1 MLKIIYNFF
10 LGFISVKNLIH
21 FKSNK
26 KLIKFVFGMMI
37 VMILEVFSIGI
48 IYPIITII
56 SDISFLTN
64 YNFLK
69 FLSNYEQSQIIFFI
83 LFFMV
88 IIFLIK
94 NIFIILFIIYKSTF
108 LQNFLSNLRFR
119 LYSKYTN
126 QHYKSFIEKDTP
138 EIIRNIHVETTV
150 AMRSLDAYLS
160 IFAELFVLVG
170 LVLFLFFLAPLPTL
184 IIALAFFFFFLI
196 YIFSLKKKIF
206 ELGKERVELDSDLIR
221 EIEQGLGNY
230 KEIIIYNIKNIF
242 LTRFFKVTHKLNKNM
257 RDILVLT
264 QLTRVILEQFGIIII
279 IALAYILFYQKTNFI
294 DIIPLLGSY
303 VYAFFKILP
312 SVNKIIINSQAII
325 NGKPSVNFLNK
336 EIQRLTKSKN
346 NEIQN
351 LDDNDLVIDSF
362 KKNLIIKDLYYS
374 HNNKVIFKNL
384 NLIIKYKEKIGIIG
398 PSGSGKSTLLNLIM
412 GFLNADQGMIKYE
425 DINIRNNRNKIGY
438 VSQNIYIMKESLK
451 NNITLR
457 QESENIDSK
466 KLNQVIIASGLE
478 SFLSNLPEGL
488 NTLISESGYNIS
500 GGELQRIMIARA
512 LYFSKEILIFDEF
525 TSSLDPK
532 TEDLILQGINRI
544 NKTMIIVSHKLTS
557 LKYCDK
563 IYKLNN
569 NNLELIN
576 VK

>member
-1 MLKIIYNFF
+1 MLIIYNFF
-10 LGFISVKNLIH
+10 LGFIFLKNLIY

-26 KLIKFVFGMMI
+26 KLIKLVFGMII

-56 SDISFLTN
+56 SDTSFLTN
-64 YNFLK
+64 YNFLN
-69 FLSNYEQSQIIFFI
+69 FLSNYEQSQIIFYI
-83 LFFMV
+83 LFFLV
-88 IIFLIK
+88 IIFFIK
-94 NIFIILFIIYKSTF
+94 NIFVILFIIYKSTF
-108 LQNFLSNLRFR
+108 LQNFLSSLRFR
-119 LYSKYTN
+119 LYNMYTN
-126 QHYKSFIEKDTP
+126 QDYKSFIEKDTP

-150 AMRSLDAYLS
+150 TMRSLDAYLN
-160 IFAELFVLVG
+160 IFAESFILVG
-170 LVLFLFFLAPLPTL
+170 FIFFLFFLAPLPTL
-184 IIALAFFFFFLI
+184 IITLAFFLFFLI
-196 YIFSLKKKIF
+196 YIFLLKKKIF

-242 LTRFFKVTHKLNKNM
+242 LNRFFEVTNKLNKNM
-257 RDILVLT
+257 RDINVLT

-279 IALAYILFYQKTNFI
+279 ITLAYILFFQKTNFL
-294 DIIPLLGSY
+294 DVIPLLGSY

-312 SVNKIIINSQAII
+312 SVNKIITNIQAII
-325 NGKPSVNFLNK
+325 NGKPSVNFLTK
-336 EIQRLTKSKN
+336 EIQRLSKLKN
-346 NEIQN
+346 NQIQN
-351 LDDNDLVIDSF
+351 LNDNNLAIDSF
-362 KKNLIIKDLYYS
+362 KKNLIIKDLNYS

-384 NLIIKYKEKIGIIG
+384 NLIIKHKEKIGIIG

-425 DINIRNNRNKIGY
+425 DINIRDNRNKIGY
-438 VSQNIYIMKESLK
+438 VSQNTYIMKDTLK

-457 QESENIDSK
+457 QDAENIDSK
-466 KLNQVIIASGLE
+466 KLNQVIISSGLE
-478 SFLSNLPEGL
+478 SFLNNLPEGL

-532 TEDLILQGINRI
+532 TEDLILQGINSL
-544 NKTMIIVSHKLTS
+544 NMTMIIVSHKLTS
-557 LKYCDK
+557 LKNCDK